1 VLYLRD
7 RRRRWATPGPHRVPR
22 RQAHRIPQ
30 PVPHL
35 RGYLLLAPIEH
46 RERIIEDFSIGEHLE
61 LQDLAYRLGQA
72 VSSVVPTERLYLLSL
87 GSQQGNRHVHWHIAP
102 LPPGVP
108 YNEQQFAALMADGVG
123 YLDLSQEEQA
133 TIASWIAAAMSN
145 QR

>member
-1 VLYLRD
+1 VIVAGDGPLPVHIVFRD
-7 RRRRWATPGPHRVPR
+7 DRHIAFLNQFPT
-22 RQAHRIPQ
+22 
-30 PVPHL
+30 L

-123 YLDLSQEEQA
+123 YLDLSQE
-133 TIASWIAAAMSN
+133 
-145 QR
+145 